1 MDFVDRMDQLGC
13 APEEFL
19 ARVILGQ
26 EPPKE
31 NPFFPL
37 LKLWLESNRGKVL
50 SDTQIEQI
58 TLRAA
63 KYLTYEPASVETR
76 AAAARDL
83 MQYKYPKRKA
93 VEHTGNVNVGTG
105 VMQTPGTLNE
115 SEWERKAE
123 RVALSVIEGS
133 VVEDADTST

>member
-1 MDFVDRMDQLGC
+1 MDQLGC

-26 EPPKE
+26 EPPVA
-31 NPFFPL
+31 NPFLDLF
-37 LKLWLESNRGKVL
+37 KLWLERNRGKVL

-58 TLRAA
+58 TSRAN

-93 VEHTGNVNVGTG
+93 VEHSGNVGVGTG
-105 VMQTPGTLNE
+105 VMQTPGTVDE
-115 SEWERKAE
+115 SAWVEKAE

-133 VVEDADTST
+133 VVEDADTIT